1 MGQEVRMRRVRFLV
15 LLIFFIV
22 CFSVA
27 FAIVSSRRQAVTRMF
42 NDAGRDGNPIVF
54 FQYKNQYPIENYLAS
69 LGHRPIKLFTRS
81 MGQSLWVL
89 FFSSDG
95 ALHMVSE
102 MPVIDT
108 YEHWTINFPEIHL
121 IRDDEW
127 GADFFWRFPD
137 AGVPLTGS
145 THQQIISAGLD
156 HYRILDLEIGNITT
170 GDFVSTRPWS
180 ISHYRTYSS
189 EDCKLSPDGRY
200 IVTRENVTTDLWN
213 IWKYDIQESVWTNII
228 EKQDG
233 YILNV
238 GPEAKIIGLGNFRT
252 SPEYT
257 VFFDGLTG
265 EAIHTV
271 QNSTSSFIG
280 DRWIVCQPYP
290 GKSDLIFIDMED
302 DWKEYRIT
310 LPTDNVL
317 RMAVYTPPPGGVE
330 EMLRMREEMGE

>member
-1 MGQEVRMRRVRFLV
+1 MGQEVWMRRLRFLV
-15 LLIFFIV
+15 PLFLFIV
-22 CFSVA
+22 CISVA
-27 FAIVSSRRQAVTRMF
+27 FANVVSRRQAVRRMF
-42 NDAGRDGNPIVF
+42 NDAGRDGNPVLF
-54 FQYKNQYPIENYLAS
+54 FQNKNQYPIENYLAS

-89 FFSSDG
+89 FFSSNG

-108 YEHWTINFPEIHL
+108 YEHWTINFPEIHS

-127 GADFFWRFPD
+127 GSDFLWRFPD

-156 HYRILDLEIGNITT
+156 HYRILDLESGKYTSS
-170 GDFVSTRPWS
+170 DFVSPRPRS
-180 ISHYRTYSS
+180 TSQYSLGES
-189 EDCKLSPDGRY
+189 KLSPDGRY
-200 IVTRENVTTDLWN
+200 IITRALYSTDLWN
-213 IWKYDIQESVWTNII
+213 IWKYDIQEGVWTNII
-228 EKQDG
+228 EEQNG

-271 QNSTSSFIG
+271 QNSTTSFIG
-280 DRWIVCQPYP
+280 ERWIVCQPYP
-290 GKSDLIFIDMED
+290 RKSDLIFIDMED
-302 DWKEYRIT
+302 NWKEYRIT

-317 RMAVYTPPPGGVE
+317 RMAVYIPPPGGIE
-330 EMLRMREEMGE
+330 EMLRMRQEAQE